1 MSPIRA
7 ALAMALTVFGMTC
20 NSAQAGSLLVS
31 GNDAKAAQL
40 GGGYKVDANP
50 PPDTLMVLDA
60 RTLPLKTLGKV
71 DVHHSVSAPPS
82 SVALSPDEHLALLA
96 APNRVDPADPTKL
109 IAESFLQV
117 IAIKDGNPSLTKEIP
132 LPHQPIAV
140 TIDRQGTRAFTVQR
154 EGELSLFSVRHG
166 EVTLLNTMT
175 IGDANSKTSDIALT
189 PDGRWA
195 LVAYRGE
202 DAIGVFALEG
212 EMPALQYKIPV
223 GKNPYGVHVAPNGTF
238 AVVANVRQEGRP
250 ANDTI
255 NLIDLTQ
262 IPFKVVQQIA
272 VAPNPEGLAISPDS
286 KWVAV
291 GSINGANRTQ
301 DNPDFHDYGLLT
313 VFRASKNAL
322 AAAGDAHTGHNTQGV
337 IFTPDSKHLLVQDY
351 MEKSLSVFALDEKG
365 ALTRGEG
372 MAMPGRPAS
381 IAAAP

>member
-1 MSPIRA
+1 MSLIRPVV
-7 ALAMALTVFGMTC
+7 AMAMTLLGAVFDAT
-20 NSAQAGSLLVS
+20 QAGTLMVS

-50 PPDTLMVLDA
+50 PPDTLVVLDA
-60 RTLPLKTLGKV
+60 KTLPVKILGQV
-71 DVHHSVSAPPS
+71 NVHHSVSAPPS
-82 SVALSPDEHLALLA
+82 AVALAPDEHLALLA

-117 IAIKDGNPSLTKEIP
+117 ITIKDGNPVMAKEIA

-140 TIDRQGTRAFTVQR
+140 VIDRRGTQAFTVQR
-154 EGELSLFSVRHG
+154 EGELSLFRIAHG
-166 EVTLLNTMT
+166 EVALQTTIT

-202 DAIGVFALEG
+202 NAIGVFSLQG
-212 EMPALQYKIPV
+212 GTPALQYKIPV
-223 GKNPYGVHVAPNGTF
+223 GKNPYGVHVAPDGAF
-238 AVVANVRQEGRP
+238 AVIANVRQEGRP

-255 NLIDLTQ
+255 NLIDLTHA
-262 IPFKVVQQIA
+262 PFKVVQQID

-301 DNPDFHDYGLLT
+301 DNPDYHDYGLVT
-313 VFRASKNAL
+313 VFRAGTDAL
-322 AAAGDAHTGHNTQGV
+322 MAAGGAHTGHNTQGV
-337 IFTPDSKHLLVQDY
+337 IFTPDSRHLLVQDY
-351 MEKSLSVFALDEKG
+351 MEKSLSAFALDEKG
-365 ALTRGEG
+365 MLTRNEALT
-372 MAMPGRPAS
+372 MPGRPAS